1 MGKFS
6 TTNPLLSSSR
16 IAGIE
21 QAEMQNGVASRDA
34 SDVMTLKGTSR
45 KTFFLV
51 LLTVITAFFTISSID
66 FAVSMSSSSVFVA
79 LILGLIAFLAMSF
92 KVALSPV
99 LAPIYAI
106 CEGYALGYI
115 SAFAEMKF
123 PGIAAQAGLITIVDA
138 AVMFFCFSFGI
149 IRVTEKFKAIVIT
162 AGIALAMFYLV
173 RMFMG
178 LFDAVPAFM
187 AFGGGFSIAINVFAV
202 VISSLFLLLDFSN
215 IASAH
220 GRVSKSYEWY
230 FGASVLST
238 LVWMYIEILRL
249 LLQLANRE

>member
-16 IAGIE
+16 IASIE

-92 KVALSPV
+92 K
-99 LAPIYAI
+99 
-106 CEGYALGYI
+106 
-115 SAFAEMKF
+115 
-123 PGIAAQAGLITIVDA
+123 DA